1 MYLLSVDNGDFIV
14 SDTIE
19 KIFGALVTV
28 FEDDCDDMENWTSSG
43 WNITTNDFETALASL
58 KEISKLSNGETLLV
72 PIGGNI
78 MIRVSFLEDDKVL
91 VNVGSGVVVEKS
103 FNDAISYLEEKVKLM
118 REELKKRANEYQTI
132 LQRMSYIEGQVIS
145 RKE

>member
-1 MYLLSVDNGDFIV
+1 MSTAADKNKEALSSEYALLSQIATELKNRIDLINVAI
-14 SDTIE
+14 
-19 KIFGALVTV
+19 
-28 FEDDCDDMENWTSSG
+28 
-43 WNITTNDFETALASL
+43 NDFETALASL